1 MGEVDVSYIPDNR
14 NPRVVRLPFLRQQV
28 GLGDVIAR
36 ATGAVGIQPCGGCKQ
51 RQATLN
57 RWVQLV
63 PRGR

>member
-1 MGEVDVSYIPDNR
+1 VSYIPDNR

-28 GLGDVIAR
+28 GLGDVVAG
-36 ATGAVGIQPCGGCKQ
+36 ATRAVGIQPCGGCKQ
-51 RQATLN
+51 RQAALN